1 MIHIFEEITRRVSR
15 DFLMNSQWYRD
26 KIADLEKG
34 IAQSNRNHMILEGED
49 IHESTDDP
57 V

>member
-1 MIHIFEEITRRVSR
+1 MKLIDI
-15 DFLMNSQWYRD
+15 LMKFQWCRD
-26 KIADLEKG
+26 KIANLEKG